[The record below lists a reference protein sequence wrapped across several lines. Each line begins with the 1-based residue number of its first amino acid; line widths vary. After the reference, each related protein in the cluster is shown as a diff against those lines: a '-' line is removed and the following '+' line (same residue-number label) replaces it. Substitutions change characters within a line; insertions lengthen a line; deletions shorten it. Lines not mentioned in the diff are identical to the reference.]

1 MELLQQSPNLLS
13 CLQSILYPTTKI
25 HIWSLLDI
33 AQDKPGATQNLIQYV
48 FPVLSSDTTILQS
61 HQTTH
66 HLPDIYLT
74 QATINEVN
82 VAPSRISFCPLSTWK
97 IYPSKFSQV
106 SPPVG
111 KLHKLPWALSSL
123 LLSVRLS
130 KPQQYL
136 YSICFFIWVSYKNS
150 YLQSFQTIQ
159 YYQNILRVYTGAW
172 EMADWKCCMDGS
184 GMNGWAGGQ
193 INEQINGQLW
203 RARMLVSPYIHMW
216 FYKNKFKLWLSYY
229 NIFQNQ

>member
-1 MELLQQSPNLLS
+1 MELLQQSPNSLS

-48 FPVLSSDTTILQS
+48 FPVLSSDTIILQS

-123 LLSVRLS
+123 LLSVVYPNHSNIYIAFVSLSEYHTKTATYSLS
-130 KPQQYL
+130 KL
-136 YSICFFIWVSYKNS
+136 SNTIKTFSESILEPEKWQIENA
-150 YLQSFQTIQ
+150 
-159 YYQNILRVYTGAW
+159 AW
-172 EMADWKCCMDGS
+172 MGQ
-184 GMNGWAGGQ
+184 GWMG
-193 INEQINGQLW
+193 E
-203 RARMLVSPYIHMW
+203 LVDR
-216 FYKNKFKLWLSYY
+216 
-229 NIFQNQ
+229 